1 MLDGTKHYGNVVN
14 LNKDAV
20 VLNTDLYDPNQRVSI
35 DRKKVAKMGT
45 STVSPMPPGL
55 LNLLTKDDILDL
67 TAYVLSAGNREDR
80 RFASR

>member
-1 MLDGTKHYGNVVN
+1 
-14 LNKDAV
+14 
-20 VLNTDLYDPNQRVSI
+20 
-35 DRKKVAKMGT
+35 MGT